1 MITSRIN
8 LRSLMFMSLL
18 IIFNFHRG
26 TSLECYQCESD
37 SSGDCWADPP
47 ITLLVT
53 CGEDISTTPNS
64 STNPTTVSTI
74 TTSSGVP
81 TSSLTPASRPT
92 STGNTKPTTSLTTKP
107 TTRTTTVPITTTAPR
122 PTPTL
127 APTTNATAPL
137 TPTTSVAPPS
147 NVTVPSRPTTS
158 LAPPTNTSASLTT
171 KTAAITASLSFRNR
185 LSRLADLRADDSWK
199 CIKLISKEGDKEIVN
214 RKCAKKSESFCNI
227 SDESS
232 CFACSDDGCNSA
244 SSKGFQLISMVLPLA
259 IPHCLIR

>member
-92 STGNTKPTTSLTTKP
+92 S
-107 TTRTTTVPITTTAPR
+107 TAPR